1 MTIVDDFDAFLID
14 LDGVV
19 YVGETPIPGAGDAV
33 RALRALDK
41 HLLFLTNDPRS
52 SREEYVAKLRR
63 LGVDVQWSEILTSGA
78 ATAAYLARHEETIN
92 RSAFVIG
99 TPALKRE
106 VQSVGLA
113 VIEGEEGRGADFV
126 VVGGHD
132 LFGYAE
138 LRIASQAVRG
148 GAGFYATGRDPT
160 FPMPDGPWPA
170 TGAILAAVETA
181 AGRRAHVVG
190 KPEPDMFRVAQELL
204 PGGRRCVVIGD
215 RLDSDI
221 AGGRRAGLATILVLT
236 GCTTEAEAM
245 NASPSPDFVI
255 PDLRSL
261 FTRR

>member
-99 TPALKRE
+99 TPALKR
-106 VQSVGLA
+106 
-113 VIEGEEGRGADFV
+113 
-126 VVGGHD
+126 
-132 LFGYAE
+132 
-138 LRIASQAVRG
+138 
-148 GAGFYATGRDPT
+148 
-160 FPMPDGPWPA
+160 
-170 TGAILAAVETA
+170 
-181 AGRRAHVVG
+181 
-190 KPEPDMFRVAQELL
+190 
-204 PGGRRCVVIGD
+204 
-215 RLDSDI
+215 
-221 AGGRRAGLATILVLT
+221 
-236 GCTTEAEAM
+236 
-245 NASPSPDFVI
+245 
-255 PDLRSL
+255 
-261 FTRR
+261 